1 MKNYNIITLGPSG
14 AGKTVFLA
22 SLFKALSIQGEHG
35 FFLEVEDS
43 TKQSLLNKTYTEL
56 VSGETWPRGTRGEIT
71 EWAFTCCVKT
81 KDLSKHPAC
90 KFTYLDYAGGLL
102 TNLVFIIFFR

>member
-43 TKQSLLNKTYTEL
+43 TKQNLLNKTYTEL
-56 VSGETWPRGTRGEIT
+56 VSGET
-71 EWAFTCCVKT
+71 
-81 KDLSKHPAC
+81 
-90 KFTYLDYAGGLL
+90 
-102 TNLVFIIFFR
+102 